1 VGCDYCNPKEEGEE
15 MTNEETERAIASAL
29 TVAAIVA
36 HERRAKARKGKNKHA
51 VDAAEAM
58 CAHIDIARRAL
69 EALERCEPM
78 RFVPLAEFLK
88 QDTP

>member
-1 VGCDYCNPKEEGEE
+1 
-15 MTNEETERAIASAL
+15 MTNAEPDRALASAL
-29 TVAAIVA
+29 TAAALVA

-51 VDAAEAM
+51 VDAAEAI